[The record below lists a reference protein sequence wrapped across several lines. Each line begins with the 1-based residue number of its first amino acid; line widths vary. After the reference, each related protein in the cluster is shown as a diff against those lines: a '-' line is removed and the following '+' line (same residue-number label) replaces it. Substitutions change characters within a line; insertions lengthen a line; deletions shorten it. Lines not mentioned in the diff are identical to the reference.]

1 MNDERHNVTES
12 VAKKIGNT
20 TWINNKEPDT
30 NKTAKFHLLLQIKKE
45 ENLTAATFPSRRQLP
60 VLLNWRHGATQ
71 NVFIRTKK
79 FHQKFMLTNQFGE
92 KLKFS

>member
-1 MNDERHNVTES
+1 MTES

-60 VLLNWRHGATQ
+60 VLLN
-71 NVFIRTKK
+71 
-79 FHQKFMLTNQFGE
+79 
-92 KLKFS
+92 